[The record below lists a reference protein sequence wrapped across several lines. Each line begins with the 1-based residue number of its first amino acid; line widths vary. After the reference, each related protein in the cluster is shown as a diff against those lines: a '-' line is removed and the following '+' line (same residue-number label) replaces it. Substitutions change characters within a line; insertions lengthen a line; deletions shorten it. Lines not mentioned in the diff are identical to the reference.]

1 MTILLNS
8 TLENELNKRYNE
20 LSKMNEVSNWT
31 NEMNERE
38 IVLDTEIEDLHEAKV
53 CWELENN

>member
-8 TLENELNKRYNE
+8 TLENELNNRYNE
-20 LSKMNEVSNWT
+20 LNKMNEVSNWT

-38 IVLDTEIEDLHEAKV
+38 EILETEIRDLQQAKL